1 MALIDRLTSL
11 RDALEH
17 IAPVYV
23 SAGEPAAPVGSDCDR
38 IYVWVD
44 SIEDD
49 NAIDPNSC
57 MVSSRLTIGY
67 AIWTCYRDEA
77 EDRTAAQYLVDAT
90 RFTEMVED
98 VWDTLVSLK
107 DAGTLAG
114 ASRCDQIV
122 LNPLA
127 WGSRSGLAVS
137 AVGAIVVQL

>member
-1 MALIDRLTSL
+1 MISRLLTLQSQ
-11 RDALEH
+11 LEH

-23 SAGEPAAPVGSDCDR
+23 AAGEPAAPVGSDCDR

-44 SIEDD
+44 SVEDD
-49 NAIDPNSC
+49 NAINPDTAC
-57 MVSSRLTIGY
+57 RVDTRLTIGY
-67 AIWTCYRDEA
+67 AIWTCYHDEA
-77 EDRTAAQYLVDAT
+77 EDRTAAQYLADAT
-90 RFTEMVED
+90 RFTEMIED

-137 AVGAIVVQL
+137 AVGTIVVQL

>member
-1 MALIDRLTSL
+1 MISRLLTLQSQ
-11 RDALEH
+11 LEH
-17 IAPVYV
+17 IAPVYIA
-23 SAGEPAAPVGSDCDR
+23 AGEPAAPVGSDCDR

-44 SIEDD
+44 SVEDN
-49 NAIDPNSC
+49 NALDLNSC
-57 MVSSRLTIGY
+57 MVDSRLTIGY
-67 AIWTCYRDEA
+67 AIWTCYQDDA
-77 EDRTAAQYLVDAT
+77 DDRTADQYLADAT
-90 RFTEMVED
+90 RFTEMIED

-137 AVGAIVVQL
+137 AVGTIVVQI

>member
-1 MALIDRLTSL
+1 MITRLLTLQSQ
-11 RDALEH
+11 LEH

-23 SAGEPAAPVGSDCDR
+23 SAGEPAAPVGADCDR
-38 IYVWVD
+38 IYVWLD
-44 SIEDD
+44 TIEDD

-57 MVSSRLTIGY
+57 MVDPHLTIGY
-67 AIWTCYRDEA
+67 AIWTCYQDEA

-90 RFTEMVED
+90 RFTDMVND

-107 DAGTLAG
+107 DTGSLAG

-137 AVGAIVVQL
+137 AVGSIVVQL